1 MSLIKDAILKFSEES
16 NKKVKAQLAA
26 YLTEKECNMPS
37 SDEINPVRFN
47 PRSESSSLGR
57 SRPEGTP
64 RSDKNFKK
72 LVRNDEEPSKEQEE
86 LAALEEE
93 NEAAPL
99 SLFDLSAK
107 NKSTRK
113 SPSMVAKNP
122 FIKEESNQQPILEM
136 AENGNPQLEQIS
148 TEKPLKDTFLHGEIV
163 RESVIEGKK
172 EKNSPFTLA
181 TDSAASSPKKEKQ
194 KLSRTPFEV
203 REEQVDLSAI
213 NSQQRPIAFL
223 ADKAE
228 LAEEPKTLSSI
239 KDIVAQ
245 IVEKMQIIKTGE
257 KTDTVVTLRYPPIF
271 EGATVTLTNFEGAAR
286 EFNVAFANLTD
297 EAKRFLDRKIVED
310 SLVENLARQDI
321 IVNVLTTTTLPE
333 ANADTDSYK
342 YFTREEREQKRDQQA
357 QDQKEEE

>member
-1 MSLIKDAILKFSEES
+1 
-16 NKKVKAQLAA
+16 
-26 YLTEKECNMPS
+26 MPS

-47 PRSESSSLGR
+47 PRSDSSSLGR

-64 RSDKNFKK
+64 RSDKIFKK
-72 LVRNDEEPSKEQEE
+72 LVRNDEDPSKEQEE
-86 LAALEEE
+86 LAGLEEE

-113 SPSMVAKNP
+113 SPASMVEKNP
-122 FIKEESNQQPILEM
+122 FIKEESNQQLIIKEESNQQPILEM
-136 AENGNPQLEQIS
+136 AENRNPQLEQNS
-148 TEKPLKDTFLHGEIV
+148 AEKPLKDTFLHGEIV

-194 KLSRTPFEV
+194 KLSQTPFEV

-228 LAEEPKTLSSI
+228 LAQEPKTSSSI

-245 IVEKMQIIKTGE
+245 IVEKMQVIKTGE

-310 SLVENLARQDI
+310 SLVESLARQDI

-357 QDQKEEE
+357 QDQKEEEE